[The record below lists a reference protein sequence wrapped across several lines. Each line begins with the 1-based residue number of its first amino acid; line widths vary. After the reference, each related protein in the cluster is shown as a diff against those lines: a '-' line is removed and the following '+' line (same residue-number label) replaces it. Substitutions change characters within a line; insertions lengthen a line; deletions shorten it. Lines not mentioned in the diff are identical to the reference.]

1 MYLTKKCAFKGK
13 ALRESDH
20 SSTEVT
26 LPLGPGPSGCRFN
39 SCRAHHFPEPI
50 YMGSG
55 DLLRRFIAMKLMNSN
70 LICSSRSIA
79 HTANVTC
86 HFSGGLPLI

>member
-1 MYLTKKCAFKGK
+1 MLLKYKNAPVAELADAPG
-13 ALRESDH
+13 
-20 SSTEVT
+20 
-26 LPLGPGPSGCRFN
+26 LGPGPSGCRFN